1 MLLNRTKTKSFTS
14 DKSSILVTKFD
25 EFFHSKLM
33 NIISTLCVSP
43 VNQPEIPANRF
54 NTFIY
59 PSPTYILKLIT
70 STKCASSLDP
80 IPIQLLIL
88 LAPKLSNHI
97 TRIINES
104 LQSGIVPDSM
114 KIAMIRPILKKQN
127 LDVSS
132 LNNYRPISNLTI
144 ISKILERVVASQ
156 LTSYLSQY
164 NILNKFQSA
173 YTAHKST
180 ETALTYILSD
190 LHLSSS
196 HKDGSILTLLDLSS
210 AFDTLDHKIMISRL
224 TSIGITGTPSHGLHH
239 TSQIDIII

>member
-1 MLLNRTKTKSFTS
+1 MLLNRTKTKSFPS

-25 EFFHSKLM
+25 EFVHSKLM

-43 VNQPEIPANRF
+43 VNQPDIPANRF

-114 KIAMIRPILKKQN
+114 KIAMIRPILKKTK
-127 LDVSS
+127 LRC
-132 LNNYRPISNLTI
+132 L
-144 ISKILERVVASQ
+144 
-156 LTSYLSQY
+156 
-164 NILNKFQSA
+164 
-173 YTAHKST
+173 
-180 ETALTYILSD
+180 
-190 LHLSSS
+190 
-196 HKDGSILTLLDLSS
+196 
-210 AFDTLDHKIMISRL
+210 
-224 TSIGITGTPSHGLHH
+224 IT
-239 TSQIDIII
+239 